1 MLTETWADEY
11 SDLSI
16 NGFSYFQLNRS
27 EFKRITKRASGGI
40 VIYVRDTL
48 PIDISNILIHKE
60 NDDILWL
67 RIEGSKLNIDN
78 DLFICLCYN
87 LPSDSS
93 RQNLMDEDV
102 FDRLCSYVTFLK
114 NEYGNDSHF

>member
-1 MLTETWADEY
+1 M
-11 SDLSI
+11 
-16 NGFSYFQLNRS
+16 
-27 EFKRITKRASGGI
+27 
-40 VIYVRDTL
+40 

-60 NDDILWL
+60 NDDILWV

-93 RQNLMDEDV
+93 TQNLMDEDV
-102 FDRLCSYVTFLK
+102 FDRICSYVTFLR
-114 NEYGNDSHF
+114 NEYGNDSHFLYAVI